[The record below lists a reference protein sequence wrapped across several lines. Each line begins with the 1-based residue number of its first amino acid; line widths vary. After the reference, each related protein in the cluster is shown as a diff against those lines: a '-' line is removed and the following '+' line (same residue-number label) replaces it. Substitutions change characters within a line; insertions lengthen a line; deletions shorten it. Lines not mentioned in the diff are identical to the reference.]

1 VLTVQS
7 WTSPAPQDGLQED
20 PVNAELELKDAQQMD
35 PVAQLV
41 LSSHVRGA

>member
-7 WTSPAPQDGLQED
+7 WTSLPPQDGLQDE
-20 PVNAELELKDAQQMD
+20 PVNAELELKDAQQRD